1 MQEAVRSK
9 LLRVGVDVGGTN
21 TDAVLMDGNQLKSSC
36 KVSTTENIHEGIVSA
51 ISNVIEAARVSAS
64 DLAVIS
70 IGTTHFTN
78 AFVQRR
84 DLDQVG
90 IIRIALPAAQ
100 ALPPQTDWPPE
111 VVNIIG
117 NNIISVV
124 GGFHFD
130 GRINSELDEKT
141 IANAARNFRSKDI
154 NAITISALFAPVND
168 LMEQRASEIIKN
180 EHPDATI
187 TLSSK
192 IGRIGLLERE
202 NAGII
207 NASLLSLAKNTVKGF
222 RDALDQ
228 LGISAPLF
236 VSQNDGTLMSSE
248 VVEAYPVL
256 TFASGPT
263 NSIHGAAYLSELKE
277 AIVVDVG
284 GTTTDI
290 GVITKG
296 YPRESSIQATIGGVK
311 TNFRMPDLKSIG
323 IGGGSI
329 VRPHADFEV
338 TVGNDSVGYNLS
350 TEALIFGGNTLTAT
364 DVAVAAGYADIGN
377 KKHVANLSREIISA
391 TLNNI
396 RKKVVDGIDSMRTSG
411 NAIPLVVVGGGAPIV
426 EQQLADISELKTVQN
441 SGVANAIGASMARIG
456 GEIDKVYSFDA
467 LGREKA
473 IESATEEANQRA
485 VSAGADI
492 DTIEVIDIEELPLAY
507 MPGGAVRLRVK
518 VAGDLKVDRS
528 D

>member
-1 MQEAVRSK
+1 MQEEVRSK
-9 LLRVGVDVGGTN
+9 LIRVGVDVGGTN
-21 TDAVLMDGNQLKSSC
+21 TDAVLMEGNQLRSSC
-36 KVSTTENIHEGIVSA
+36 KVSTTQNIQEGIVSA
-51 ISNVIEAARVSAS
+51 ISNVIEDAHVSAS
-64 DLAVIS
+64 DLAVVS

-84 DLDQVG
+84 DLDEVG

-100 ALPPQTDWPPE
+100 ALPPQTDWPVE
-111 VVNIIG
+111 VVNSIG
-117 NNIISVV
+117 SNIVSVV
-124 GGFHFD
+124 GGFHYD

-141 IANAARNFRSKDI
+141 IANAARNFRSNDI
-154 NAITISALFAPVND
+154 KAIAISALFAPVND
-168 LMEQRASEIIKN
+168 QMEQRACEIIKN
-180 EHPDATI
+180 EHPEATV

-207 NASLLSLAKNTVKGF
+207 NASLLTLARNTVKGF

-228 LGISAPLF
+228 LGISAPFF

-263 NSIHGAAYLSELKE
+263 NSIHGAAYLSGLKE

-290 GVITKG
+290 GVLSKG
-296 YPRESSIQATIGGVK
+296 FPRESSVQATIGDVK
-311 TNFRMPDLKSIG
+311 TNFRMPDINSIG
-323 IGGGSI
+323 LGGGSV
-329 VRPHADFEV
+329 VRTQANFDV
-338 TVGNDSVGYNLS
+338 TVGPDSVGYDLS
-350 TEALIFGGNTLTAT
+350 TEALIFGGNTLTTT
-364 DVAVAAGYADIGN
+364 DVAVAAGYADIGS
-377 KKHVANLSREIISA
+377 KKNVSNLSKELIDA
-391 TLNNI
+391 TLKCI
-396 RKKVVDGIDSMRTSG
+396 RKKVLDGVDRMRTSG
-411 NAIPLVVVGGGAPIV
+411 NAIPLVIVGGGALIV
-426 EQQLADISELKTVQN
+426 EHQLEGISELKTVQN
-441 SGVANAIGASMARIG
+441 SGVANAIGATMARVG
-456 GEIDKVYSFDA
+456 GEIDKVYSFEA

-473 IESATEEANQRA
+473 IEAATEEAKQRA
-485 VSAGADI
+485 LSAGADL
-492 DTIEVIDIEELPLAY
+492 DTTEVIDIEELPLAY

-518 VAGDLKVDRS
+518 VAGDLKVARS